1 MPSKGLE
8 IMPKKPDCNECT
20 AQIMRLRNKPFYAA
34 RSADD
39 RVALADS
46 LHRYGHTLADIVI
59 DEALIRRYGDN
70 GADGMP
76 SDSDLWALCKADP
89 ADFESRRKPA
99 DTQKMASQTEINCES
114 CNGTGYETVTAL
126 DRFGTVV
133 SGARRCRSGCC
144 VPARE
149 VA

>member
-1 MPSKGLE
+1 MRSKGLE

-20 AQIMRLRNKPFYAA
+20 AQIMRLRNKPFYGA
-34 RSADD
+34 RSAED

-46 LHRYGHTLADIVI
+46 LHRYGHNCAGIVI
-59 DEALIRRYGDN
+59 DEALIRRFGED

-89 ADFESRRKPA
+89 ADFESQRKPVTPQPIRKSL
-99 DTQKMASQTEINCES
+99 DQCERCS
-114 CNGTGYETVTAL
+114 GTGFEIVE
-126 DRFGTVV
+126 GTYG
-133 SGARRCRSGCC
+133 SGARRCRSGCG